1 VGDAPRQRRL
11 PATQRRE
18 QLLDVAQV
26 AFARAG
32 YRGTTTLEIG
42 REAGVSEKLVLKHFG
57 NKEGLFRAA
66 VVDPLIDLLTEENR
80 AARARMADQASDSP
94 EQAFHRVHQFLST
107 WAVLVRE
114 RAPLLLAFISELRE
128 FPDVAQKVAELF
140 NRQVDEATEILALAA
155 RDPAFRP
162 FDPRVA
168 FLASLGAATVA
179 GLTSQPGVTIGPDAS
194 VAEAAPRR
202 SGTLRASSMCA
213 TGSATRH
220 KTRRKSLGSSDRGH
234 MGSWMHGMPP
244 DRRTRAHPVSRRRRM
259 MGGTDEPGA

>member
-1 VGDAPRQRRL
+1 VGDPPARQRRL

-80 AARARMADQASDSP
+80 AARARLAGDATDSP

-107 WAVLVRE
+107 WAALVRQ
-114 RAPLLLAFISELRE
+114 RAPLLLAFVAELRE

-140 NRQVDEATEILALAA
+140 NRQVDEATEILTLAA

-179 GLTSQPGVTIGPDAS
+179 GLTSDDAEPFLDEYLKLTLFGVLSDEGRAAATAANSANNESS
-194 VAEAAPRR
+194 VRK
-202 SGTLRASSMCA
+202 T
-213 TGSATRH
+213 ATRVRVGPEASRGANNGVAR
-220 KTRRKSLGSSDRGH
+220 TRR
-234 MGSWMHGMPP
+234 
-244 DRRTRAHPVSRRRRM
+244 RT
-259 MGGTDEPGA
+259 

>member
-1 VGDAPRQRRL
+1 VEDPPVRQRRL

-66 VVDPLIDLLTEENR
+66 VVDPLINLLTEENR
-80 AARARMADQASDSP
+80 AARARMAGEATDSP

-114 RAPLLLAFISELRE
+114 RAALLLAFVSELRE

-179 GLTSQPGVTIGPDAS
+179 GLTSDDAGPFLDEYLKLTLFGVLSDEGRAAA
-194 VAEAAPRR
+194 VAAGGDNGSGDHTAPTRGR
-202 SGTLRASSMCA
+202 VGARASSGA
-213 TGSATRH
+213 
-220 KTRRKSLGSSDRGH
+220 K
-234 MGSWMHGMPP
+234 HGVA
-244 DRRTRAHPVSRRRRM
+244 RASRR
-259 MGGTDEPGA
+259 A

>member
-1 VGDAPRQRRL
+1 MTGRSTRVEDPPVRQRRL

-66 VVDPLIDLLTEENR
+66 VVDPLINLLTEENR
-80 AARARMADQASDSP
+80 AARARMAGEATDSP

-114 RAPLLLAFISELRE
+114 RAALLLAFVSELRE

-140 NRQVDEATEILALAA
+140 NRQVDEATEILLLAA

-179 GLTSQPGVTIGPDAS
+179 GLTSDDAGPFLDEYLKLTLFGVLSDEGRAAA
-194 VAEAAPRR
+194 VAAGGDNGSGDHTAPTRGR
-202 SGTLRASSMCA
+202 VGARASSGA
-213 TGSATRH
+213 
-220 KTRRKSLGSSDRGH
+220 K
-234 MGSWMHGMPP
+234 HGVA
-244 DRRTRAHPVSRRRRM
+244 RASRR
-259 MGGTDEPGA
+259 A